1 MLTSR
6 ARPETFCASFRTRQ
20 RFVPRH
26 RKFHWQVLPM
36 GLAAGSPKTAVRGA
50 QSFADDLWGVRATEC
65 AIIRRDFE
73 YVESP
78 R

>member
-6 ARPETFCASFRTRQ
+6 ARPETFCASVRTRQ

-50 QSFADDLWGVRATEC
+50 QSFADDLWGRT
-65 AIIRRDFE
+65 RNGMRHHQTDFE
-73 YVESP
+73 YKESP